1 MAGAKIGWKLVL
13 TVFTLVMTVATKKA
27 LTSAWKLG
35 SGRVPPKSPTA
46 QDSGYV
52 EVVAW
57 AVASGATAALAKRF
71 AEDRAARYWSKSTGS
86 MPPGYELKEDI
97 KEAVE
102 K

>member
-13 TVFTLVMTVATKKA
+13 AAFTLVVTLATKKA

-35 SGRVPPKSPTA
+35 SGRKPPKSPLA
-46 QDSGYV
+46 AESGYV

-71 AEDRAARYWSKSTGS
+71 AQERAARYWSNSTGNL
-86 MPPGYELKEDI
+86 PPGYESRD
-97 KEAVE
+97 
-102 K
+102 